1 MMEVCIAS
9 QNRHK
14 VREFEEMLHGQLLVR
29 SLPDGLPEAP
39 EDGTTFAEN
48 ALQKARFYAALVQM
62 PVLAD
67 DSGLCVASL
76 HGEPGVLSA
85 RYAGVHGDDEANNAK
100 LLRRLAEHAEDRSA
114 EFVCALALVSAA
126 GQTLCSAIGTMS
138 GEIALEPRGA
148 HGFGY
153 DPLFILPHLG
163 RTFAELS
170 PPEKQAHSHRKA
182 ALDALLA
189 KLPVLDWGD
198 ME

>member
-14 VREFEEMLHGQLLVR
+14 IREFEEMLHGRLRVR
-29 SLPDGLPEAP
+29 PLPAGLPEAP
-39 EDGTTFAEN
+39 EDGTTFSEN
-48 ALQKARFYAALVQM
+48 ALQKARFYSALVHM

-76 HGEPGVLSA
+76 HGEPGVRSA

-100 LLRRLAEHAEDRSA
+100 LLRRLTEHAADRAA
-114 EFVCALALVSAA
+114 EFVCALALVS
-126 GQTLCSAIGTMS
+126 GTGKILCSVIGSVS
-138 GEIALEPRGA
+138 GEIALEPRGV

-153 DPLFILPHLG
+153 DPLFILPHLE

-170 PPEKQAHSHRKA
+170 PSEKQAHSHRRA
-182 ALDALLA
+182 ALDELLA
-189 KLPVLDWGD
+189 KLPSLDLRG